1 MITKAL
7 KTVAIIG
14 RPNVGKSTLFNRLVG
29 KRVAIETEIAGT
41 TRDRLYG
48 RATWGKTEFEI
59 VDVAG
64 IEKGT
69 KSEISTS
76 IQAGVEIA
84 IESADLIVF
93 VTDWFEPDN
102 ESDKKIARM
111 LRKINK
117 PAILIVNKADNIE
130 RISDLKTF
138 DRLGITD
145 LFPVSAI
152 SGKGTGDL
160 LDCIVKKLKKIPK
173 KTEKTLSDKKYD
185 IKLSI
190 VGRPNVGKSTLLNNI
205 IGEKRAVVSSEAG
218 TTRDTV
224 DVNFF
229 HKGLNIQIKDTAGL
243 RRPGKIEK
251 DTIESFSALRTER
264 ALKESDIAVLLIDG
278 QEGLVNLEA
287 NILGIGKESGK
298 GLVLAVNKIDLMGD
312 KKEVFIART
321 IHYLQTELNFVPWLP
336 VVFISADSGEN
347 INILLNQV
355 VAVYENRKTE
365 IPQDKLNEILETAK
379 AGNTQLENF
388 VSMKQETKN
397 PPAFEIKLSGHK
409 KPHPTVMRYLENKLR
424 DTYPLNGTPIFL
436 DLN

>member
-1 MITKAL
+1 MITKVL

-29 KRVAIETEIAGT
+29 KRIAIETEVAGT

-48 RATWGKTEFEI
+48 QAVWGNTTFEV

-69 KSEISTS
+69 KSEIDTS
-76 IQAGVEIA
+76 IQEGVEMA
-84 IESADLIVF
+84 ITAADLIIF
-93 VTDWFEPDN
+93 VTDWFELDN
-102 ESDKKIARM
+102 DADKKIARM
-111 LRKINK
+111 LRQKNK
-117 PAILIVNKADNIE
+117 PSILAINKADNIE

-138 DRLGITD
+138 NRLGIED
-145 LFPVSAI
+145 IFPVSAI
-152 SGKGTGDL
+152 SGKGTGDM

-173 KTEKTLSDKKYD
+173 KAETKLPEKKYD

-190 VGRPNVGKSTLLNNI
+190 VGRPNVGKSTLLNTI
-205 IGEKRAVVSSEAG
+205 IGEKRAVVSAEAG

-224 DVNFF
+224 DVSFF

-264 ALKESDIAVLLIDG
+264 ALKESDIAVVLIDG

-287 NILGIGKESGK
+287 NIIGIGKESGK
-298 GLVLAVNKIDLMGD
+298 GLILAVNKIDLMGE
-312 KKEVFIART
+312 KKEIFIART

-336 VVFISADSGEN
+336 VVFISADMGEN
-347 INILLNQV
+347 IKILLNQV
-355 VAVYENRKTE
+355 VAVYENRKMK
-365 IPQDKLNEILETAK
+365 IPQEKLDTILELAK
-379 AGNTQLENF
+379 DKNAQLTNF
-388 VSMKQETKN
+388 VSLKQKTTN
-397 PPAFEIKLSGHK
+397 PPAFEIKLSGNK
-409 KPHPTVMRYLENKLR
+409 KPHPTVMRYLENKIR
-424 DTYPLNGTPIFL
+424 DFYPLNGTPIFL
-436 DLN
+436 DLI